1 MLARHPIDCCHYL
14 TCLLIYHATTNAY
27 GVLATPPPLHLKF
40 GPRFPRP
47 QIAGLYRVPPWQST
61 CESSSKYS
69 SIPSGSAFR
78 SARLPVNLIGSPIN
92 YANRLIGSPITS
104 QSTALRCVI
113 TGAGR
118 GIGKAIAA
126 AFSRE
131 DASLALVAQGQQEL
145 EQVRARGS
153 RSFVALKPYNIIQV
167 YSIIRCFQEGLLR
180 VALEECRS

>member
-104 QSTALRCVI
+104 QSTGCAQACGQHSRALN
-113 TGAGR
+113 TGTVG
-118 GIGKAIAA
+118 GWCSYKGYK
-126 AFSRE
+126 F
-131 DASLALVAQGQQEL
+131 
-145 EQVRARGS
+145 
-153 RSFVALKPYNIIQV
+153 
-167 YSIIRCFQEGLLR
+167 
-180 VALEECRS
+180 